1 MFNETVEKEA
11 PIRLFITSTDLSTPL
26 MTGRNPSW
34 QGGWLDYAYER
45 SELEPGTQENWPTF
59 ENDCT
64 SDYKDS
70 NK

>member
-1 MFNETVEKEA
+1 
-11 PIRLFITSTDLSTPL
+11 

-70 NK
+70 KK